1 MSAPAPMGRAR
12 DDLPTRKGQLMRAL
26 THPTRPQPLRNVPR
40 PCDPGDRHDLAERM
54 QQRPPAWRHFAVAVN
69 LDWSDNGL
77 RKADA
82 RAGELDQV
90 LRPFHARG
98 QPAQDFLF
106 ELVER
111 CQARMRLAGEIDPGA
126 PHLVERA
133 RCCAYH
139 AGQIL
144 DRLELAELH
153 ARKRLAH
160 CDFQIIGINRPQQP
174 AGQTRGELTH
184 GENLHAAF
192 SSARRL
198 DARHVP
204 GEPGVDY
211 DGAPQAHN
219 LYPGT
224 DSMSELLP
232 CFNRG

>member
-1 MSAPAPMGRAR
+1 
-12 DDLPTRKGQLMRAL
+12 
-26 THPTRPQPLRNVPR
+26 
-40 PCDPGDRHDLAERM
+40 M
-54 QQRPPAWRHFAVAVN
+54 QQRPPTWRHFAVAVN
-69 LDWSDNGL
+69 LDRSDHGL
-77 RKADA
+77 RKPDA
-82 RAGELDQV
+82 RAGERDQV
-90 LRPFHARG
+90 LRPFHACG

-111 CQARMRLAGEIDPGA
+111 CQARMLLTGEIDPGA

-133 RCCAYH
+133 RRGAH
-139 AGQIL
+139 HPGQVL
-144 DRLELAELH
+144 DRLELAQLH
-153 ARKRLAH
+153 IGKRVAH
-160 CDFQIIGINRPQQP
+160 RDFQIIGINRPQQP

-184 GENLHAAF
+184 GENLHAALAG
-192 SSARRL
+192 ARRL